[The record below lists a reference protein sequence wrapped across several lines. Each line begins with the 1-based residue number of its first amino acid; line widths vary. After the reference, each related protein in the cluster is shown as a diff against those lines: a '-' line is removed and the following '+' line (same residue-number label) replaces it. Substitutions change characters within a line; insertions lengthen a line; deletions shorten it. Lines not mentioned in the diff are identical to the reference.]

1 MTEIKVSS
9 MSKTT
14 HIAGCIAKTLR
25 QQPTISIY
33 AIGANAVNQS
43 VKAVAIARGY
53 LTGDGYDIVMQPRT
67 ELAEDL
73 EDRTVIVMSLARVGG
88 RP

>member
-1 MTEIKVSS
+1 MAEIKVSS

-33 AIGANAVNQS
+33 AIGAGAVNQS
-43 VKAVAIARGY
+43 VKAIAIARGY
-53 LTGDGYDIVMQPRT
+53 LAPDGYDIVMQPST
-67 ELAEDL
+67 ELADDL
-73 EDRTVIVMSLARVGG
+73 ENRTVIVMALERVGG